1 MQAAAPAVKRSRC
14 QIRGYRCA
22 CTGAAGARRDAAATR
37 RRSSRHRLRCADRHD
52 GSHPLR
58 QREEMREIVS
68 EIIQIKNVVISIAD
82 EELLEHICKDVLG
95 CGRLDRDGAVLTS
108 CRQERL
114 HALPRQFIGAFI
126 FDVAGVAAHPVPLNL
141 VALPCGVEPLP

>member
-1 MQAAAPAVKRSRC
+1 MATSDRRLAKSHVSVHMGGAAAAVGHYQENPTPNLIIVETRLPRTEMIAERSIGWPSVAMPAPR
-14 QIRGYRCA
+14 
-22 CTGAAGARRDAAATR
+22 
-37 RRSSRHRLRCADRHD
+37 
-52 GSHPLR
+52 
-58 QREEMREIVS
+58 
-68 EIIQIKNVVISIAD
+68 IKNVVISIAD

-114 HALPRQFIGAFI
+114 HALPRQFIGAFV